1 MSKHRKEQGHK
12 APGDKKQKANGKKE
26 TKDKIV
32 AAELDEAVKREQA
45 ARPAPAPVERP
56 APGPVAR
63 PGHPAPA
70 KESVKPKAPVPPP
83 PAAKVKT
90 PEPPPPVVKRK
101 APEPRLVAKIKM
113 PEPPPPVVKRK
124 APEPPPLAVRAET
137 PESPS
142 RLIETAVD
150 TFERTFKA
158 AGQGTLEVNRKLLD
172 FTRANVSSGFDFA
185 MSLASAS
192 SPVQIMQLQMSFWD
206 ERMKVLASQAE
217 ELRALSAE
225 LVAKTSEPIR
235 AHMRRAGLG

>member
-12 APGDKKQKANGKKE
+12 SPGDKTQKANGKKE
-26 TKDKIV
+26 ARDKIV
-32 AAELDEAVKREQA
+32 AAELDEAVKREEA
-45 ARPAPAPVERP
+45 PRPAA
-56 APGPVAR
+56 APVAR
-63 PGHPAPA
+63 PTRPAPA
-70 KESVKPKAPVPPP
+70 KESVKPKAP
-83 PAAKVKT
+83 
-90 PEPPPPVVKRK
+90 
-101 APEPRLVAKIKM
+101 EPRPAVKAKM
-113 PEPPPPVVKRK
+113 PEPPPPVVKRE
-124 APEPPPLAVRAET
+124 APEPPPLAAEDNT
-137 PESPS
+137 QDSPG
-142 RLIETAVD
+142 RLLETAID

-158 AGQGTLEVNRKLLD
+158 AGQGTIEVNRKLLD

-217 ELRALSAE
+217 ELRALSAD

>member
-12 APGDKKQKANGKKE
+12 LPGDKKQKANGKKE
-26 TKDKIV
+26 AKDKIV
-32 AAELDEAVKREQA
+32 AAELDEAVKREEA
-45 ARPAPAPVERP
+45 PRPAPAPVARPERP
-56 APGPVAR
+56 AP
-63 PGHPAPA
+63 A
-70 KESVKPKAPVPPP
+70 KISIKPKAPVPP
-83 PAAKVKT
+83 AAATKTKT

-101 APEPRLVAKIKM
+101 APEPS
-113 PEPPPPVVKRK
+113 
-124 APEPPPLAVRAET
+124 PLAAADKAL
-137 PESPS
+137 ESPG
-142 RLIETAVD
+142 RLLETAVD

-158 AGQGTLEVNRKLLD
+158 AGQGTIEVNRKLLD

-217 ELRALSAE
+217 ELRALSAD

>member
-26 TKDKIV
+26 TKEKIV
-32 AAELDEAVKREQA
+32 AAELEEAVKREEA
-45 ARPAPAPVERP
+45 PRPAPAPIVR
-56 APGPVAR
+56 AAR
-63 PGHPAPA
+63 PAPA
-70 KESVKPKAPVPPP
+70 KESVKSKAPVPPP
-83 PAAKVKT
+83 SAAKVKT

-101 APEPRLVAKIKM
+101 ATVPPPPAAKVKTS
-113 PEPPPPVVKRK
+113 EPPPPVVKRK
-124 APEPPPLAVRAET
+124 APEPSPLAAADKA
-137 PESPS
+137 PASPG
-142 RLIETAVD
+142 RLLETAVD

-158 AGQGTLEVNRKLLD
+158 AGQGTIEVNRKLLD
-172 FTRANVSSGFDFA
+172 FTRANMSSGFDFA
-185 MSLASAS
+185 ISLASAS

-217 ELRALSAE
+217 ELRALSAD

>member
-1 MSKHRKEQGHK
+1 
-12 APGDKKQKANGKKE
+12 
-26 TKDKIV
+26 V
-32 AAELDEAVKREQA
+32 
-45 ARPAPAPVERP
+45 RPER
-56 APGPVAR
+56 
-63 PGHPAPA
+63 PAPA
-70 KESVKPKAPVPPP
+70 KESLKPKAPEPRPAAKAETPEPPP
-83 PAAKVKT
+83 PVVKRKAPEPRPAAKVKT

-101 APEPRLVAKIKM
+101 APEP
-113 PEPPPPVVKRK
+113 
-124 APEPPPLAVRAET
+124 PPLAAADKAL
-137 PESPS
+137 ESPG
-142 RLIETAVD
+142 RLLETAVD

-158 AGQGTLEVNRKLLD
+158 AGQGTIEVNRKLLD

-217 ELRALSAE
+217 ELRALSAD